1 MSLLNYCCGLLL
13 IALATP
19 VQAQSITTAD
29 TATNIQQTDNVYQ
42 IGGGDFSGDS
52 STLFHSFE
60 QFGLLTQETALFD
73 NPATVENIIG
83 RVVGGD
89 VSVIDGLLS
98 VEGTASLYLVNPAG
112 VIFGNNARLNLAGS
126 FSASTATGL
135 LFGNDQLDT
144 LGTNDFTGLNGAPTG
159 YLFSNETAGAI
170 VNTGNLAVGQSLT
183 LLGGQVINTG
193 QLSAP
198 NGELL
203 VMAVPGENLV
213 RLSQSGSLLG
223 LELETI
229 PDAVEHSAD
238 SFTAATLAALLTGA
252 ASTATDITI
261 NADGTVTLSG
271 SSLQIPTDPGTAIVS
286 GQLETDGGTIGIL
299 GDQIALVGAAIDA
312 SGETGGGSVLIGG
325 DRLGAGS
332 VPNATA
338 TVIDETS
345 VVNAD
350 SRDRGDGG
358 TIVAWG
364 NDVLRVEGQLSA
376 QGGAN
381 GGNGGFIETSS
392 LNLLDVRTTPDI
404 TAANGADGLWLLD
417 PANIRIVAGFTATN
431 VNPIN
436 PFDVGPLV
444 TDAELGVELIRAAL
458 IEGGNVEVRTT
469 GNTPGDGN
477 ITLEVPLDYDNTG
490 DSSLSLIAA
499 GEIQILAD
507 IFDSVEIITSIEDP
521 ISGEVP
527 TFVPSPDNLDLTL
540 QANGQITVADDV
552 VIDTN
557 TGLLFLESLQGDIS
571 VSGDLNTSSGDVVLK
586 APEGSITVATP
597 IETAIAI
604 PAIGV
609 PDNGGDVI
617 VEAQDAV
624 NINNIDTRAASV
636 SGSVVIESQTSI
648 TVGEID
654 TSAFSEGA
662 ELAGDVDL
670 IAEGDI
676 VFSSIDASS
685 DSADGG
691 DVSIESSEG
700 LVRGIGLLPSSSNTI
715 STDGGFED
723 GDIFIA
729 HNGGSIPFIVGDS
742 SVNGTA
748 GDITTGALTL
758 NDIALEESFDGELE
772 VGNIE
777 IITSEIP
784 EEPEEPEEP
793 EDIVDEILD
802 ETDCDCIR
810 NESPAEIDPIVE
822 TASESS
828 STVASSTVSSSIEQK
843 FSAIEDRLTT
853 EFNDYLQLESETA
866 TEPAELASAQSKLLA
881 VQQKT
886 GKRPALI
893 YAVFGLDQAA
903 DGSVLAANAPA
914 APLELLLVTADGEPT
929 FVSLDVTRQEVLTMA
944 HRLRRQVS
952 TPSRADREDVSYLR
966 SAQNLYQWLI
976 APVQAQLEAQNIDTI
991 SFITD
996 AGLRSL
1002 PLAALHDGES
1012 FVIQNYNIGLMPS
1025 LSLTDLTYHD
1035 ISNTSALIAG
1045 TSTFADQ
1052 AALPGVPLEL
1062 EAISSRW
1069 SSKVLRGNAFSLN
1082 QLRDERQQSPYGVI
1096 HLATHGEFNVGELS
1110 ESYLYL
1116 YNERLSLDQLRTLGL
1131 NRPPVE
1137 LLTLSAC
1144 QTALGNRSAELGFAG
1159 FAVLAGAK
1167 TSVASLWNVSDEA
1180 SAGLMIEFY
1189 RQLQAN
1195 QPTIKAEALR
1205 QAQLAMI
1212 QGEISVDGA
1221 QLKGVNAVHKLPAEL
1236 VIEGQQDFRHP
1247 YYWATFSLV
1256 GSPW

>member
-19 VQAQSITTAD
+19 VQAQSITAAD
-29 TATNIQQTDNVYQ
+29 TATIIQQTDTVYQ
-42 IGGGDFSGDS
+42 IGGGDLSGDS

-89 VSVIDGLLS
+89 TSVIDGLLS
-98 VEGTASLYLVNPAG
+98 VDGAASLYLVNPAG
-112 VIFGNNARLNLAGS
+112 VLFGNNAQLNLAGS

-135 LFGNDQLDT
+135 LFGNEQLDT

-159 YLFSNETAGAI
+159 YLFNNETAGAI

-193 QLSAP
+193 RLSAP

-203 VMAVPGENLV
+203 VMAVPGKNLV
-213 RLSQSGSLLG
+213 RLSQTGSLLD

-229 PDAVEHSAD
+229 PDVVERSAD
-238 SFTAATLAALLTGA
+238 SFTAATLPALLTGT

-261 NADGTVTLSG
+261 NADGTATLSG

-286 GQLETDGGTIGIL
+286 GRLEADGGIIGIL
-299 GDQIALVGAAIDA
+299 GDQVALVDASIDA
-312 SGETGGGSVLIGG
+312 SGETGGGTVLIGG

-345 VVNAD
+345 VVSAD
-350 SRDRGDGG
+350 SRDRGNGG

-364 NDVLRVEGQLSA
+364 TDVLRVEGQLSA
-376 QGGAN
+376 QGGA

-392 LNLLDVRTTPDI
+392 LNLLDVRTTPDL
-404 TAANGADGLWLLD
+404 TAANGAGGLWLLD
-417 PANIRIVAGFTATN
+417 PANIRIVAGFAATN
-431 VNPIN
+431 VNTMN

-444 TDAELGVELIRAAL
+444 TDAELGVELIRLAL
-458 IEGGNVEVRTT
+458 LEGGNVEVRTT

-499 GEIQILAD
+499 GEIQILANIVD
-507 IFDSVEIITSIEDP
+507 RNEIAIP
-521 ISGEVP
+521 IGGIP
-527 TFVPSPDNLDLTL
+527 TLAPSPDNLDLTL
-540 QANGQITVADDV
+540 QANGQITVADNV
-552 VIDTN
+552 LIDTN

-586 APEGSITVATP
+586 APEGSITVSTP
-597 IETAIAI
+597 VETAIAI
-604 PAIGV
+604 PTAIGV
-609 PDNGGDVI
+609 PNNGGDVI
-617 VEAQDAV
+617 IEAQDAV
-624 NINNIDTRAASV
+624 NINNIDTRSESG
-636 SGSVVIESQTSI
+636 SGSVVIESQRSI

-654 TSAFSEGA
+654 TSTVAFSNFA

-700 LVRGIGLLPSSSNTI
+700 LVRGIGILPSSANTI
-715 STDGGFED
+715 STDGEFED

-729 HNGGSIPFIVGDS
+729 HNGGSIPFIIGDS

-758 NDIALEESFDGELE
+758 NDTVLEESFDGGLE

-784 EEPEEPEEP
+784 EDPEKP
-793 EDIVDEILD
+793 EDPGDIDEILD
-802 ETDCDCIR
+802 ETNCNCLR
-810 NESPAEIDPIVE
+810 NESPAEIDPVVE
-822 TASESS
+822 TASESAAT
-828 STVASSTVSSSIEQK
+828 STVASSTAPSSIEQR
-843 FSAIEDRLTT
+843 FSELEDRLTT
-853 EFNDYLQLESETA
+853 EFNDYLQLESE
-866 TEPAELASAQSKLLA
+866 PAAVELGSAQSKLLA

-893 YAVFGLDQAA
+893 YAIFGFNQAA
-903 DGSVLAANAPA
+903 DGSVLAATDPS
-914 APLELLLVTADGEPT
+914 APLELLLVTADGDPK
-929 FVSLDVTRQEVLTMA
+929 FVSLNVTRQEILTMA
-944 HRLRRQVS
+944 QRLRRQVS
-952 TPSRADREDVSYLR
+952 TPSRADREDTSYLR
-966 SAQNLYQWLI
+966 SAQKLYQWLI

-1002 PLAALHDGES
+1002 PLAALHDGEN

-1025 LSLTDLTYHD
+1025 LSLTDLTYRD
-1035 ISNTSALIAG
+1035 ISNTNALVGG
-1045 TSTFADQ
+1045 TSTFVNQ
-1052 AALPGVPLEL
+1052 AALPGVPVEL
-1062 EAISSRW
+1062 EAISSKW
-1069 SSKVLRGNAFSLN
+1069 SSKVLSGSAFSLD
-1082 QLRDERQQSPYGVI
+1082 QLRGERQQNSYSVI
-1096 HLATHGEFNVGELS
+1096 HLATHGEFNVGDLS

-1116 YNERLSLDQLRTLGL
+1116 YNERLSLDQLRTLDL

-1167 TSVASLWNVSDEA
+1167 TSVASLWSVSDEA

-1189 RQLQAN
+1189 RQLQEN
-1195 QPTIKAEALR
+1195 QPVIKAEALR
-1205 QAQLAMI
+1205 KAQLAMI
-1212 QGEISVDGA
+1212 QGDILVDGD
-1221 QLKGVNAVHKLPAEL
+1221 QLKGVGTVQKLPAEL
-1236 VIEGQQDFRHP
+1236 TIEGQQDFKHP
-1247 YYWATFSLV
+1247 YYWAAFSLV